1 MAMVKKSISVT
12 DQQNDWIKARIA
24 SGHYG
29 NESEVLRELIREKQ
43 IQEQET
49 PAEIEAI
56 RAKLIEGEKSGF
68 IDKSRDEILTGFK
81 GRLQK
86 NGEL

>member
-1 MAMVKKSISVT
+1 MAMVKKSITVT

-43 IQEQET
+43 IQEQEI

-56 RAKLIEGEKSGF
+56 RAKLIEAEKSGF
-68 IDKSRDEILTGFK
+68 IDKSRDEILAGFK

>member
-1 MAMVKKSISVT
+1 MAMVKKSITVT
-12 DQQNDWIKARIA
+12 SQQNDWIKARIA

-43 IQEQET
+43 IQDQET

-56 RAKLIEGEKSGF
+56 RAKLIAAEKSGF
-68 IDKSRDEILTGFK
+68 NDKSRDEILAGFK
-81 GRLQK
+81 DRLQK